1 MFLNYLKI
9 AFRNFKK
16 HRMTFGINLLGLTLG
31 LTTVI
36 LIMMWV
42 KDELSINRYHDLGDR
57 IYAVFTNHANSSG
70 IVTIGIT
77 PAEMAAAMGEELA
90 QVEMAAAYS
99 PFIEGVSFDHG
110 GEIQIAD
117 GLFVDQQYLDM
128 FSIVFLEGDKNQ
140 ALKDIHAIVLS
151 ESTAKRI
158 FGSTKEALGKSLK
171 WSVFEFENDVLV
183 SGVYKDFGPMDVD
196 KPEFLMPF
204 PYFKKMLGD
213 GAHWD
218 NFNAG
223 TFLLLREGTD
233 VDAFNSQIKDF
244 IKDKKAESNVTPFVQ
259 AFEDTYLYGTFEDG
273 KVVGGRIN
281 YVWIF
286 SAIAFFILMI
296 ACINFMNLTTAR
308 TINRIKEIGVKK
320 SMGASRGGLFS
331 QFMVETLLLSFL
343 AMITALVLAK
353 LLQPF
358 FNQVSMKT
366 LTLDFNVRLVLLLIC
381 VWILTALMAGIYPSL
396 YLSKFK
402 PIQILKSNVKGSF
415 GELLAR
421 KGLVIFQFSIS
432 LLLIIGIV
440 VIGKQMSF
448 VQNQNLGY
456 NQSNLLQVSSSSL
469 SDTQLELFLNQ
480 VKGLPVVE
488 NASSIAHPLIGLMSS
503 TIGLQWE
510 GKSPDEQ
517 VKFENISVN
526 MDLIETME
534 FEILAGRSFT
544 REFGD
549 EKSKI
554 ILNEEA
560 VEVIGL
566 ENPIGAVVNL
576 WGNDM
581 EVIGVLK
588 NFHFES
594 LKETVKP
601 AFLKYDDSFMQ
612 KIILRIKS
620 ENQEKAI
627 ASISELYEDLFAQK
641 MDYSFMDEDFQ
652 TLYIQEQRV
661 SKLAKY
667 FGVVAVFLSC
677 LGLFGL
683 AAYTVENRK
692 KEIGIRKVLGAS
704 INTILYMIVKD
715 FVLLVLISI
724 LAIVPLAWYL
734 SNSWLQDYAYKTN
747 LSWWIFAGAAAIVLI
762 IALITVSFQ
771 ALKAA
776 NNNPVNS
783 LSSE

>member
-1 MFLNYLKI
+1 
-9 AFRNFKK
+9 
-16 HRMTFGINLLGLTLG
+16 MTFGINLLGLTLG

-42 KDELSINRYHDLGDR
+42 KDEIGINRYHALGER
-57 IYAVFTNHANSSG
+57 IYAVFTNHDNSSG

-77 PAEMAAAMGEELA
+77 PAEMAAAMREELA
-90 QVEMAAAYS
+90 QVEIAAAYS

-117 GLFVDQQYLDM
+117 GLFVDQEYLDM

-140 ALKDIHAIVLS
+140 ALKDIHAIALS

-158 FGSTKEALGKSLK
+158 FGSAKEALGKSLK

-183 SGVYKDFGPMDVD
+183 SGVYKDFGPKDVD
-196 KPEFLMPF
+196 KPEFLMSF

-308 TINRIKEIGVKK
+308 TMNRIKEIGVKK

-366 LTLDFNVRLVLLLIC
+366 LALDFNVGLILLLIC

-448 VQNQNLGY
+448 VQNKNLGY
-456 NQSNLLQVSSSSL
+456 NQSNLLQISSSSL
-469 SDTQLELFLNQ
+469 SDIQLEYFLNQ

-488 NASSIAHPLIGLMSS
+488 NASSIGHPLIGLMSS

-534 FEILAGRSFT
+534 FEILEGRSFA

-566 ENPIGAVVNL
+566 EKPIGAVVNL

-620 ENQEKAI
+620 DNQEKAI
-627 ASISELYEDLFAQK
+627 ASISDLYEGLFAQK
-641 MDYSFMDEDFQ
+641 MDYNFMDEDFQ

-683 AAYTVENRK
+683 AAFTVENRK

-704 INTILYMIVKD
+704 INTILYMIIKD
-715 FVLLVLISI
+715 FVLLVLISV
-724 LAIVPLAWYL
+724 LAMIPLAWYL

-747 LSWWIFAGAAAIVLI
+747 LSWWIFAGAAAMVLI

-776 NNNPVNS
+776 NNNPINS